1 MFKLFPLVIYT
12 DGATEG
18 YLKNGNINLDD
29 LVIIKLE
36 MEKNLKIGIIGAGIQ
51 GVCNALFLQKKGYQ
65 VTLFDKDEPGNL
77 SASYGNAGHFSP
89 YASIPLNRPDILTDV
104 PAMLLSSSGPLAV
117 KWNYVPKMIP
127 WFLKFLKNCSTK
139 NMMHTAKY
147 MHQILDLA
155 LPAYDELFDEIDL
168 SGLVEN
174 KGIMYIWNDQNLKS
188 RELEIN
194 IRNEIGAEQQ
204 LLNQKEIHDLEPNIK
219 KIYHAGVFYK
229 KARHAR
235 NPKKILLKLLDL
247 FLKKD
252 GKFLKLNVQDITFD
266 NEKPILKSD
275 VQTFIFDRVVIAC
288 GAFSK
293 KLTDKLDEKIP
304 LDTERGYHVHFKGC
318 DHLVSRPVVFT
329 NRGFGMTPMEQGL
342 RVVGTVEFGGLE
354 NPLSKGR
361 IKNLVNNAKYMLD
374 GLPEHEDEWLGFR
387 PTLPDYL
394 PVIGPSKNY
403 KNVFYSFGHHHLG
416 WTLAAISGKIISNMI
431 ANKNT
436 NLNLEPY
443 SSKRF

>member
-1 MFKLFPLVIYT
+1 
-12 DGATEG
+12 
-18 YLKNGNINLDD
+18 
-29 LVIIKLE
+29 

-77 SASYGNAGHFSP
+77 SASFGNAGHFSP

-104 PAMLLSSSGPLAV
+104 PAMLLSSSGPLAL
-117 KWNYVPKMIP
+117 KWNYAFKMIP
-127 WFLKFLKNCSTK
+127 WFLKFIKNCSTK

-204 LLNQKEIHDLEPNIK
+204 LLSQKEIHDLEPNIK

-235 NPKKILLKLLDL
+235 NPKRILLKLFDL
-247 FLKKD
+247 FLKKG
-252 GKFLKLNVQDITFD
+252 GKFLKLNIKDITFD
-266 NEKPILKSD
+266 NEKPILKSEA
-275 VQTFIFDRVVIAC
+275 QQFTFDRVVIAC

-304 LDTERGYHVHFKGC
+304 LDTERGYHIHFKGC
-318 DHLVSRPVVFT
+318 EHLISRPVVFQ
-329 NRGFGMTPMEQGL
+329 NRGFGVTPMEEGL

-354 NPLSKGR
+354 NPVSKGR
-361 IKNLVNNAKYMLD
+361 IKNLVNNARYLLD
-374 GLPEHEDEWLGFR
+374 GLPDDHEDEWLGFR

-394 PVIGPSKNY
+394 PVIGPSKNH
-403 KNVFYSFGHHHLG
+403 KNIFYSFGHHHLG
-416 WTLAAISGKIISNMI
+416 WTLAAISGKIISKMI
-431 ANKNT
+431 ADEKT